1 MALKSWKEMYE
12 IDVLP
17 LCEHR
22 EAKDDKGKKIQVPYL
37 NWAVCMK
44 LLHDNGAESVYFEP
58 CVNEKGSSLF
68 MSDQTFIDKN
78 DVTNRCYEVRVK
90 IVIDD
95 LEFEAQYPLMNGSN
109 PVKDNSMTQQRVWN
123 AQTRAFVKGVA
134 MRTGL
139 GFVLWVKNDEA
150 GDSSPVEDLSS
161 HSIFAIRERM
171 QQKCTELVKRG
182 MTTKEIAQKLGI
194 NEQSLLQ
201 YYLGGVFDEIYRVE
215 QEMAKL

>member
-1 MALKSWKEMYE
+1 MIKSWSELFA

-17 LCEHR
+17 LCEYR

-37 NWAVCMK
+37 NWAMCIK
-44 LLHDNGAESVYFEP
+44 LLHENGAENVYFEP

-68 MSDQTFIDKN
+68 MSDQTFFDKN
-78 DVTNRCYEVRVK
+78 DVANRCYEVRVK

-134 MRTGL
+134 VRTGL
-139 GFVLWVKNDEA
+139 GFSLWVKNDEA
-150 GDSSPVEDLSS
+150 GDVSPMEDLNS

-182 MTTKEIAQKLGI
+182 LTTKEIAQKLGI

-215 QEMAKL
+215 MEMGKL